1 MSWWAFQVCKGVASL
16 QTALCHYGGTIGH
29 PKPAT
34 LSVLTSPDTL
44 ALRER
49 PYAVALVGMAALA
62 SAMGVG
68 RFAFTPLLPM
78 MLHDGSVTLAA
89 GSWLATANYT
99 GYLLGALAC
108 MALPWLAPRARRRL
122 HAARLAR
129 WGLVATAVLTLGM
142 ALPLPAL
149 WPGLRFAAG
158 MASALVFLNVAVWC
172 MVRLVELGKPA
183 LGGLIFC
190 GPGLGIVLTGLSASA
205 MLAWDWPAAAGWTVF
220 GLLSAG
226 LCAAVWPVLQGAPPA
241 PLPGEVPAA
250 PALSHGQSALPR
262 ALLTL
267 AYGLSG
273 LGYIVTAT
281 FLPVIARA
289 ALPADSPWPDLF
301 WPMFGAGVALGA
313 ALSTR
318 TPQAWDRRWL
328 LLTAYAVQAG
338 AIALSLAWPGPT
350 GFALGSLLLGLPFT
364 AITFFVLQEARR
376 AWPQAGDSFAGLL
389 TVAFG
394 IGQIA
399 GPPMV
404 AWMLRHAATQSQGFG
419 WGLMAAVAALLLG
432 AALYALMAWRWPAQR

>member
-1 MSWWAFQVCKGVASL
+1 
-16 QTALCHYGGTIGH
+16 
-29 PKPAT
+29 
-34 LSVLTSPDTL
+34 
-44 ALRER
+44 
-49 PYAVALVGMAALA
+49 MAALA
-62 SAMGVG
+62 AAMGIG

-78 MLHDGSVTLAA
+78 MLHDGSLTLAA
-89 GSWLATANYT
+89 GSWLATANYI
-99 GYLLGALAC
+99 GYLLGALLC
-108 MALPWLAPRARRRL
+108 MALPWLAPRARRTL

-142 ALPLPAL
+142 ALPLAST
-149 WPGLRFAAG
+149 WPSLRFAAG
-158 MASALVFLNVAVWC
+158 VASAFVFLNVAVWC

-205 MLAWDWPAAAGWTVF
+205 MVAWQWPAAAGWAVF
-220 GLLSAG
+220 GVLSTV
-226 LCAAVWPVLQGAPPA
+226 LCALAWPVLQGAPPA
-241 PLPGEVPAA
+241 PEAGDAPIVHAA
-250 PALSHGQSALPR
+250 SHGQSALPR

-301 WPMFGAGVALGA
+301 WPMFGAGVAMGA

-318 TPQAWDRRWL
+318 IPSAWDRRWL
-328 LLTAYAVQAG
+328 LMGAYLVQAS
-338 AIALSLAWPGPT
+338 AIVISLVWPGPA

-376 AWPQAGDSFAGLL
+376 TWPQAGDSFAGLL

-404 AWMLRHAATQSQGFG
+404 AWMLRHSHNQSQGFG
-419 WGLMAAVAALLLG
+419 YALSAAAAALLLG
-432 AALYALMAWRWPAQR
+432 AALYAAMVWRWPGPQMLSNK